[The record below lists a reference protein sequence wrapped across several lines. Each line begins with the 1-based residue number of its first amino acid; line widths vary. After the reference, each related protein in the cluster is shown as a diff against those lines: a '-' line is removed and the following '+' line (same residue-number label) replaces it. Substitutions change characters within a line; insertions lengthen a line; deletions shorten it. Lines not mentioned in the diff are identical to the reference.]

1 MVPPLDWP
9 PLSLSPFPSLSHVIP
24 PPSSKSCHP
33 ERYWVDGSIPKR
45 PDESGRRHSG
55 QHSRMSRPTGRQPV
69 QWGTTASAGIWKFST
84 QPTKIAVGKIQTE
97 TEAWRRRG
105 AARSPPPLAV
115 SYFVGKYILP
125 IKKNR
130 CTCAFSSST
139 GLVSRFATFPARL
152 LWSASPR
159 AAFKEEEA
167 W

>member
-1 MVPPLDWP
+1 MGDDSECRNLKFFDATHEDRCGKNSDRDRGV
-9 PLSLSPFPSLSHVIP
+9 
-24 PPSSKSCHP
+24 
-33 ERYWVDGSIPKR
+33 EAKR
-45 PDESGRRHSG
+45 SG
-55 QHSRMSRPTGRQPV
+55 
-69 QWGTTASAGIWKFST
+69 AF
-84 QPTKIAVGKIQTE
+84 
-97 TEAWRRRG
+97 
-105 AARSPPPLAV
+105 PPPLAV